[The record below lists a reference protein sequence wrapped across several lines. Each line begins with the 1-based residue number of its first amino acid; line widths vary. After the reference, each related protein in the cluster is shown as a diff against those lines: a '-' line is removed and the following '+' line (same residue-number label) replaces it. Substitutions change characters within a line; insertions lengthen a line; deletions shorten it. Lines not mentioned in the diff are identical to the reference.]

1 MQVEDITEDA
11 LTARNG
17 VKFAK
22 EVQRLQGLGDDDEA
36 KDTKNED
43 ENHRF
48 TVMDLERN
56 SKKEKQDGSLAMAFE
71 KRYMSMDLNAQGT
84 HFFYHIGAR
93 EWNLIIPSCK
103 NGLYVKNLLNAQL
116 LLQAE
121 QYCGPGFHYQ
131 SQIANQIK
139 YQLCA

>member
-1 MQVEDITEDA
+1 LQHFWFSLHSDETINFIISAVQVEDISEDA

-22 EVQRLQGLGDDDEA
+22 EVQRLQGLGDDEEA
-36 KDTKNED
+36 KDKKNED

-84 HFFYHIGAR
+84 HFFIT
-93 EWNLIIPSCK
+93 LVC
-103 NGLYVKNLLNAQL
+103 V
-116 LLQAE
+116 
-121 QYCGPGFHYQ
+121 CG
-131 SQIANQIK
+131 I
-139 YQLCA
+139 